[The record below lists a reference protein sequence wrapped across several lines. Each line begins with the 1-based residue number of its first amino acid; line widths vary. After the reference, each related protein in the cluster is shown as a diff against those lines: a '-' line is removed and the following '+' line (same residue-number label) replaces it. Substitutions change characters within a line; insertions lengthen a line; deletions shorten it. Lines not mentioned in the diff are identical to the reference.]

1 MVVSPLHLTL
11 DLSTSEGSN
20 VSLLMGLTVNL
31 EIVRKK
37 VIVCEVE
44 KGIKL

>member
-1 MVVSPLHLTL
+1 MLVVSPLHLTL

-20 VSLLMGLTVNL
+20 VTVLMGLTINF

-37 VIVCEVE
+37 VIVCEV
-44 KGIKL
+44 